1 MKKKLLLAMAV
12 LGAAAWQGANAIVL
26 KANDNEFA
34 NVGLNL
40 QIWAQNDGK
49 VTSTQQNSN
58 NFIVNDALIYFSGQ
72 INPIV
77 QFGAD
82 FEFPVAPHSLQKLK
96 LKLRKA

>member
-1 MKKKLLLAMAV
+1 MKKNFFWAMAV

-49 VTSTQQNSN
+49 
-58 NFIVNDALIYFSGQ
+58 
-72 INPIV
+72 
-77 QFGAD
+77 
-82 FEFPVAPHSLQKLK
+82 
-96 LKLRKA
+96 